1 MTRRAL
7 LLSAASMATSCVRRH
22 TATFVAFSLREA
34 QRSYESGRLDGQP
47 SGLAGITRLAGAVYD
62 PKRGDC
68 IIAGL
73 AQPGAEPIALEDLAA
88 ALDAILR
95 VGDYPLVSIDRT
107 PETAI
112 TGKQRV
118 RVEGVRRDSPF
129 ASQLVAADILLK
141 RAALQMSPAERIP
154 IPSYYQMCLDS
165 ARKGDREGHTAS
177 RLWFYAKSPSL
188 LLRERVAAIR
198 ELEIG
203 VRTEVVAGAE
213 GKRDEVSDH
222 FAALLTQHLDPLG
235 ARFPEVLR
243 LKNLFD
249 CVAVAKGIESFKGAR
264 LDYWTT
270 RFPLRQ
276 VAIPIE
282 YPLLRREERIERG
295 AGTQVLELEGGIDMR
310 VFAHR
315 LQEGDYTAFESAV
328 LESRPS
334 ASALAWPVPLQKWR
348 FLPGNALPDT
358 TPQPKLGMSIESNLK
373 PLLIGADPRGGVK
386 AEVSVDSNAIRR
398 TK

>member
-7 LLSAASMATSCVRRH
+7 LLSAAGMATSCIRRH
-22 TATFVAFSLREA
+22 PATFVAFSLREA
-34 QRSYESGRLDGQP
+34 QRSYESGRLDGQTA
-47 SGLAGITRLAGAVYD
+47 GLGGITRLAGAVYD
-62 PKRGDC
+62 SKRGDC
-68 IIAGL
+68 IVAGL
-73 AQPGAEPIALEDLAA
+73 AQPGADPIALEDFAA

-107 PETAI
+107 PETAT

-165 ARKGDREGHTAS
+165 ARKGNRKGHTAS

-188 LLRERVAAIR
+188 LLRDRVAAIR

-203 VRTEVVAGAE
+203 VRTEVVAGDE
-213 GKRDEVSDH
+213 GKRDEVSDQ
-222 FAALLTQHLDPLG
+222 FAALFTQNLAALG
-235 ARFPEVLR
+235 AQFPEVHR

-249 CVAVAKGIESFKGAR
+249 CVAVAKGIQSFEGAR

-270 RFPLRQ
+270 QFPLRR
-276 VAIPIE
+276 VAIPVE

-295 AGTQVLELEGGIDMR
+295 VSAQVLELEGGIDMR
-310 VFAHR
+310 VFARR
-315 LQEGDYTAFESAV
+315 LQEGDYTAFESAI

-334 ASALAWPVPLQKWR
+334 ASALSWPVPLQKWR
-348 FLPGNALPDT
+348 FLPGDALPNM

-373 PLLIGADPRGGVK
+373 PLVIGTDPRGGVK
-386 AEVSVDSNAIRR
+386 AEVSVGSNSIRR
-398 TK
+398 IK